1 MLLKLPALPDGF
13 ALTASTAAPPEGPL
27 DQTSDEL
34 TVDDGS
40 VVDPYYQ
47 TDDAV
52 NAWYADTNF
61 WVLVAFLIV
70 IGILVWR
77 GVPKMLTA
85 ALDKRAEGIRT
96 QLDEARSL
104 REEAQRTLA
113 DYQKRQRE
121 AEDEAAAI
129 VDQAKADA
137 KAMREQARLDID
149 AQLRRR
155 REAAENRIK
164 RAEQQAVADVRNQAA
179 DLAIR
184 AARDILA
191 KQDKAALTDRAIA
204 DVGARLG

>member
-13 ALTASTAAPPEGPL
+13 ILADAAPPSDDPI
-27 DQTSDEL
+27 DRTSDEL

-52 NAWYADTNF
+52 DAWYADTNL
-61 WVLVAFLIV
+61 WVLVAFLFV
-70 IGILVWR
+70 VGLLVWR
-77 GVPKMLTA
+77 GVPKMLGA
-85 ALDKRAEGIRT
+85 ALDKRADGIRA

-113 DYQKRQRE
+113 DYQKRQRD
-121 AEDEAAAI
+121 AEDEAAGI
-129 VDQAKADA
+129 IDQAKSDA

-155 REAAENRIK
+155 REAAEARIA
-164 RAEQQAVADVRNQAA
+164 RAEQQAVAEVRGQAA
-179 DLAIR
+179 DLAVR

-191 KQDKAALTDRAIA
+191 RQDKGALTDRAIGE
-204 DVGARLG
+204 VGTRLA

>member
-1 MLLKLPALPDGF
+1 MLLETPQDLVFLIQDDV
-13 ALTASTAAPPEGPL
+13 L

-52 NAWYADTNF
+52 DAWYADTNL
-61 WVLVAFLIV
+61 WVLVAFLMV
-70 IGILVWR
+70 VGLLVWR
-77 GVPKMLTA
+77 GVPKMLTG
-85 ALDKRAEGIRT
+85 ALDKRADGIRT

-129 VDQAKADA
+129 VEQAKADA
-137 KAMREQARLDID
+137 KAMREQARVDID

-155 REAAENRIK
+155 REAAEARIK
-164 RAEQQAVADVRNQAA
+164 RAEQQAVAEVRGQAA

-191 KQDKAALTDRAIA
+191 KQDRAALTDRAIA
-204 DVGARLG
+204 DVGQRLA

>member
-1 MLLKLPALPDGF
+1 MLLETTNPDLVLFVQEIDEQGD
-13 ALTASTAAPPEGPL
+13 PI

-52 NAWYADTNF
+52 NAWYADTNL
-61 WVLVAFLIV
+61 WVLVAFLMV
-70 IGILVWR
+70 VGLLVWR
-77 GVPKMLTA
+77 GVPKMLGT
-85 ALDKRAEGIRT
+85 ALDKRADEIRA

-121 AEDEAAAI
+121 AEDEAAGI
-129 VDQAKADA
+129 IDQAKSDA
-137 KAMREQARLDID
+137 KAMREQARTDID

-155 REAAENRIK
+155 REAAEARIA
-164 RAEQQAVADVRNQAA
+164 RAEQQAVAEVRGQAV
-179 DLAIR
+179 DLAVR

-191 KQDKAALTDRAIA
+191 RQDQGALTDRVIA
-204 DVGARLG
+204 DVGTRLS